1 MSNAKVNSSR
11 PWPEE
16 LRIIAG
22 AGVGAAVAK
31 SWGGVLAADT
41 GIKLRIAVE
50 DSVVDRFRWVADGRF
65 HLTAG
70 GTNKTRQM
78 LEVEPKFVRRDG
90 GPFPVRIAWS
100 QSHDNAGFFV
110 RADSKIKSVYDIKPG
125 TRISGMTQAGT
136 SPILDGLLAWAKVA
150 KEDIAWIPI
159 KDIPD
164 KTWAVMEGRADVS
177 FGIPSSQPVSEAEK
191 TAPGIR
197 WLPLDASADPEAAR
211 RFNAVDPVMNF
222 APILNGVPS
231 SLGVWGTCGTSLYT
245 TSADVAP
252 GFISQLA
259 RWLDENWAKYKD
271 LHSWNKFMNRELLV
285 RELNRTFIP
294 CHEGLVDYLREA
306 GLWSE
311 AHQRRQ
317 DANVALVDR
326 YCEAYP
332 EALALADE
340 KLIQVRPE
348 CEDWLRLWEDY
359 KKARGLPGFRVFF
372 KLDE

>member
-1 MSNAKVNSSR
+1 MTGVKVDSSR
-11 PWPEE
+11 QWPEE
-16 LRIIAG
+16 LGIIAG
-22 AGVGAAVAK
+22 AGVGSAVAK
-31 SWGGVLAADT
+31 SWGGALAADT
-41 GIKLRIAVE
+41 GIKLHIAVE

-78 LEVEPKFVRRDG
+78 LEVEPKFALRDG

-110 RADSKIKSVYDIKPG
+110 RADSSIKSVYDIKPG

-150 KEDIAWIPI
+150 KEDIEWIPI

-164 KTWAVMEGRADVS
+164 KTWAVMEGRAEVS
-177 FGIPSSQPVSEAEK
+177 FGIPTSKPVSEAEG

-197 WLPLDASADPEAAR
+197 WIPLNAETDPEGAR
-211 RFNAVDPVMNF
+211 RFNEIDPIMGF

-245 TSADVAP
+245 TSADVDP
-252 GFISQLA
+252 GFINQLA

-285 RELNRTFIP
+285 KELNRTFIP
-294 CHEGLVDYLREA
+294 CHEGLVDYLREI
-306 GLWSE
+306 GLWTA

-317 DANVALVDR
+317 DANVTLVDR
-326 YCEAYP
+326 YCQAYREAV
-332 EALALADE
+332 ALADE
-340 KLIQVRPE
+340 KLIQVGPGSK
-348 CEDWLRLWEDY
+348 DWLQLWEGY
-359 KKARGLPGFRVFF
+359 KKEQGLPGFRVFLNF
-372 KLDE
+372 DE